1 MNSTAKELVKGIYMD
16 LIPGFAA
23 CVDFGIEPSVDPTR
37 VFGAL
42 QHGLKAGTFS
52 EEELSAALGNGD
64 VLTEL
69 VNRGN
74 NSYGK
79 GLTIKTQWDNIPDD
93 DEDEEEYYAN
103 KEAFR

>member
-1 MNSTAKELVKGIYMD
+1 MNSTAKELVNGIYMD

-23 CVDFGIEPSVDPTR
+23 CVDFGIEPSADPTR

-42 QHGLKAGTFS
+42 QAGLKRDQFTKF
-52 EEELSAALGNGD
+52 ELEAALGNGK

-69 VNRGN
+69 VNRGDN
-74 NSYGK
+74 PYGK

-103 KEAFR
+103 REAFR